1 MIQEVVIDKESLE
14 YYEYLDQKYRE
25 IVSFLGRADGS
36 VNPMKVHLFLS
47 LAVVPFSSW
56 SNSEKESTEKMES
69 PGENIPEEKQNHLKA
84 LCLKYGLEQKGGK
97 YVLKKPIPKVELNE
111 LREKMKEEGWKYEP
125 KIGFVEANQ

>member
-25 IVSFLGRADGS
+25 IVSFLGKRDGS
-36 VNPMKVHLFLS
+36 LDPMKVHLFLS

-111 LREKMKEEGWKYEP
+111 LREKMKEEGWRYEP
-125 KIGFVEANQ
+125 KIGFVEA